1 MTLREPPSL
10 EAPPARRLLVLDDT
24 AFHPLPFPAAGYRA
38 TRVLDW
44 DALHAAVRRAPP
56 STAILVAPFSAS
68 SGAPDPKLRELLS
81 AAPLLPVLVAVDL
94 AASDPAD
101 VGVLLEWGVSEV
113 VDVRLE
119 GGPEALVPRFRAA
132 HARPFKRRLEAGL
145 SRYVSPNAM
154 TLIRAAAGVACD
166 CGLSAELA
174 GIFGVNERTLGKWC
188 TAEGLPP
195 PRRLLA
201 WVRVLLGVALLEE
214 GTRSWNNAA
223 RSTGYVDA
231 SGLRRVVAGFVPPS
245 QAGAD
250 GRRPSFQTAVAA
262 FDNELHQR
270 RERRRGTHGLRRPR
284 AR

>member
-10 EAPPARRLLVLDDT
+10 GTPPARRLLVLDDT

-44 DALHAAVRRAPP
+44 EALHAAVRRAPP

-68 SGAPDPKLRELLS
+68 SGAPDPRLRQLIA

-101 VGVLLEWGVSEV
+101 IQVLLGWGVSEV

-132 HARPFKRRLEAGL
+132 HARPFKRRLEASL

-154 TLIRAAAGVACD
+154 TLVRAAAEVVFD

-188 TAEGLPP
+188 AVEGLPP

-231 SGLRRVVAGFVPPS
+231 SGLRRAVAGFLRPP
-245 QAGAD
+245 QPGAD
-250 GRRPSFQTAVAA
+250 ERRPSFHAALAA
-262 FDNELHQR
+262 FDSELHHR
-270 RERRRGTHGLRRPR
+270 RERWRGTGGLRRPR
-284 AR
+284 VR

>member
-1 MTLREPPSL
+1 M
-10 EAPPARRLLVLDDT
+10 
-24 AFHPLPFPAAGYRA
+24 
-38 TRVLDW
+38 
-44 DALHAAVRRAPP
+44 
-56 STAILVAPFSAS
+56 
-68 SGAPDPKLRELLS
+68 
-81 AAPLLPVLVAVDL
+81 AVDL
-94 AASDPAD
+94 AASDPVD
-101 VGVLLEWGVSEV
+101 VRVLLEWGVSEV

-145 SRYVSPNAM
+145 SRYLSPNAM
-154 TLIRAAAGVACD
+154 TLLRAAAGVACD

-174 GIFGVNERTLGKWC
+174 AVFGVNERTLGKWC
-188 TAEGLPP
+188 AVEGLPP

-231 SGLRRVVAGFVPPS
+231 SGLRRAVAGFLSHPR
-245 QAGAD
+245 AGAD
-250 GRRPSFQTAVAA
+250 ERRPSFQTAIAA
-262 FDNELHQR
+262 FDGELHQR

>member
-1 MTLREPPSL
+1 MRAPSV
-10 EAPPARRLLVLDDT
+10 RTLLVLDDAT
-24 AFHPLPFPAAGYRA
+24 FHPLPFPAEGYRA
-38 TRVLDW
+38 TRVVGW
-44 DALHAAVRRAPP
+44 DALRAAVRRAPP
-56 STAILVAPFSAS
+56 STAVLVAPFSAS
-68 SGAPDPKLRELLS
+68 SGAPDPRLQELLS

-94 AASDPAD
+94 GASDPAD
-101 VGVLLEWGVSEV
+101 VRALLGWGVSEV

-154 TLIRAAAGVACD
+154 TLIRAAAAVVCD
-166 CGLSAELA
+166 CGLSPELA
-174 GIFGVNERTLGKWC
+174 GVFGVNERTVGKWC
-188 TAEGLPP
+188 AAEGLPP

-231 SGLRRVVAGFVPPS
+231 SGLRRAVAGFLPPPR
-245 QAGAD
+245 AD
-250 GRRPSFQTAVAA
+250 APSGRPSFQTGMAA
-262 FDNELHQR
+262 FDGELHQC
-270 RERRRGTHGLRRPR
+270 RERMRGTRGLRRPG
-284 AR
+284 AC

>member
-10 EAPPARRLLVLDDT
+10 RTPSARSLLVLDDT
-24 AFHPLPFPAAGYRA
+24 AFHPLPFPAEGYRA
-38 TRVLDW
+38 TRVLGW
-44 DALHAAVRRAPP
+44 DALHTAVRRAPP
-56 STAILVAPFSAS
+56 STAVLVAPFSAS
-68 SGAPDPKLRELLS
+68 SGAPDPRLRELLS
-81 AAPLLPVLVAVDL
+81 AAPLLPVLVAVNL

-101 VGVLLEWGVSEV
+101 VRVLLEWGVSEV
-113 VDVRLE
+113 LDVRLE

-145 SRYVSPNAM
+145 SRYLSPNAM
-154 TLIRAAAGVACD
+154 TLVRAAAGVACD

-174 GIFGVNERTLGKWC
+174 AVFAVNERTVGKWC
-188 TAEGLPP
+188 AAEGLPP

-231 SGLRRVVAGFVPPS
+231 SGLRRAVAGFLHPR
-245 QAGAD
+245 QTGAD
-250 GRRPSFQTAVAA
+250 ERRPSFQTALAA
-262 FDNELHQR
+262 FDGELHQR